1 MADLN
6 RYEEQQHMWIRSAF
20 PYSDNAAVLTAG
32 EAVAWLGLSG
42 WVEGALH
49 TGINSALGVGAWL
62 SFHGD
67 RFSNW
72 ENMVKPAGIVGT
84 SFTPPSD
91 PGTISFNP
99 RK

>member
-1 MADLN
+1 MA
-6 RYEEQQHMWIRSAF
+6 
-20 PYSDNAAVLTAG
+20 
-32 EAVAWLGLSG
+32 
-42 WVEGALH
+42 WVKRVGGGALH

-91 PGTISFNP
+91 PGLFRSIRGNEPSLRSTAPSIWRWTQVKLLMPDGSCHCCCAWWH
-99 RK
+99 

>member
-1 MADLN
+1 MA
-6 RYEEQQHMWIRSAF
+6 W
-20 PYSDNAAVLTAG
+20 
-32 EAVAWLGLSG
+32 LSG

-84 SFTPPSD
+84 SLRLRPIRGLFRSIRGNEPSLRSTAPSIGD
-91 PGTISFNP
+91 G
-99 RK
+99 RKSNY